1 MDLAHIYQES
11 ELQTHISSFGF
22 PLVAGEEECVRQL
35 RGPWVSN
42 TQILEQ
48 RAADVITLRKDPE
61 VCAYAMKTLKSLKE
75 AESILREHI
84 PSETSKTAE
93 GQILFQGEHTKVLNT
108 IPYMIAI
115 LVFLKVWIAPLLA
128 LMTPLLL
135 AVMPYVIMTTIM
147 DMNITWDIYVSMM
160 KHMVLGIQNGEPW
173 RPKHYVQAIW
183 TTISLGQGIVNPFIT
198 AYHTSNLDQ
207 TIVKRG
213 QALIEIRLRCA
224 DVLDRLKAIGCFQT
238 SPLVFPEVPM
248 EPRQAAAWM
257 DSEPLG
263 VQTLWRLTGRLT
275 IICTMASDKSWKPVQ
290 WTSNETLCL
299 TDLSD
304 LAIPSERAAK
314 SALSL
319 RGHSLLTGPNRGGKS
334 SCLRAILQQVIL
346 GQTFGLTKGVQ
357 GSWKPYG
364 QVFTRLKSRDHA
376 GRESLFEMEVR
387 MASIILKTIQTKRSH
402 TLVLIDELFH
412 STNPPDAEIS
422 ARLFLQQLW
431 KFRYTK
437 SIISTHIFSLCE
449 GIQQTTETV
458 DSAAGIQLLCCP
470 AEESLTGIQ
479 YSYTLQSGI
488 CKVSSVREVLQ
499 ENGLLTTALKQT
511 VKKRPE

>member
-1 MDLAHIYQES
+1 MDLEHIYHES
-11 ELQTHISSFGF
+11 ELETHIYRFGF
-22 PLVAGEEECVRQL
+22 PLKAGEEECKRQL
-35 RGPWVSN
+35 RGPWISN
-42 TQILEQ
+42 RLLLEE
-48 RAADVITLRKDPE
+48 RAKDVLRLRDDPE
-61 VCAYAMKTLKSLKE
+61 LCAYAMETLASLKE
-75 AESILREHI
+75 SESILRAHT

-93 GQILFQGEHTKVLNT
+93 GQIFFQGEHTKVLNT
-108 IPYMIAI
+108 IPYMIAVM
-115 LVFLKVWIAPLLA
+115 VFMKIWIAPLLA

-147 DMNITWDIYVSMM
+147 DMNITWDIYTSMM
-160 KHMVLGIQNGEPW
+160 KHMLLGIQNGESW
-173 RPKHYVQAIW
+173 KPKHYVQALW
-183 TTISLGQGIVNPFIT
+183 TAISIGQGIVTPFIT

-207 TIVKRG
+207 TIVARG
-213 QALIEIRLRCA
+213 QAAIQMQLKCQDLLNRLR
-224 DVLDRLKAIGCFQT
+224 AIGCLQT
-238 SPLVFPEVPM
+238 NHLMVPDVPM

-275 IICTMASDKSWKPVQ
+275 VLCTLAADQSWNPVQ
-290 WTSNETLCL
+290 WTTNEALCL

-304 LAIPSERAAK
+304 LAIPKMRAVQ
-314 SALSL
+314 SSLSL

-346 GQTFGLTKGVQ
+346 GQTFGLTKGVR

-376 GRESLFEMEVR
+376 GKESLFEMEVR
-387 MASIILKTIQTKRSH
+387 MASTIIKTIQSNRKHS
-402 TLVLIDELFH
+402 LVLIDELFH

-431 KFRYTK
+431 KFSYAK

-449 GIQQTTETV
+449 GIQQTTE
-458 DSAAGIQLLCCP
+458 SGIQLLCCP
-470 AEESLTGIQ
+470 AEESSAGIR
-479 YSYTLQSGI
+479 YSYSLQSGI

-499 ENGLLTTALKQT
+499 ENGLLLRQP
-511 VKKRPE
+511 RLNGL

>member
-1 MDLAHIYQES
+1 MELEHIYRES
-11 ELQTHISSFGF
+11 ELQTHIQTFGF
-22 PLVAGEEECVRQL
+22 PLKAGQEECERQL
-35 RGPWVSN
+35 RGPWTTN
-42 TQILEQ
+42 TQVLEQ
-48 RAADVITLRKDPE
+48 RAADVMKLRNDPE
-61 VCAYAMKTLKSLKE
+61 LCAYAMETLNSLKE
-75 AESILREHI
+75 SETILLDHK

-115 LVFLKVWIAPLLA
+115 MVFLKIWIAPLLA

-135 AVMPYVIMTTIM
+135 AVMPYIIMTTIM
-147 DMNITWDIYVSMM
+147 DMNITWDIYTSMM
-160 KHMVLGIQNGEPW
+160 KHMILGIQNGEPW

-183 TTISLGQGIVNPFIT
+183 TAVSLGQGIVNPFIT

-213 QALIEIRLRCA
+213 QAAIQIRVKCA
-224 DVLDRLKAIGCFQT
+224 DLLDRLKAIGCFQT
-238 SPLVFPEVPM
+238 SPLVFPDVPT

-257 DSEPLG
+257 ESEPLG

-275 IICTMASDKSWKPVQ
+275 VFCTLASDPSWTPVQ
-290 WTSNETLCL
+290 WTFNQNLCL

-304 LAIPSERAAK
+304 LAIPANRAVK
-314 SALSL
+314 SSLSL

-334 SCLRAILQQVIL
+334 SCLRATLQQIIL
-346 GQTFGLTKGVQ
+346 GQTFGMSKGVK

-376 GRESLFEMEVR
+376 GKESLFEMEVR
-387 MASIILKTIQTKRSH
+387 MASTIIKTIQSNRTHS
-402 TLVLIDELFH
+402 LVLIDELFH

-431 KFRYTK
+431 KFSYAK

-449 GIQQTTETV
+449 GIQQTAE
-458 DSAAGIQLLCCP
+458 SGIQLLCCP
-470 AEESLTGIQ
+470 AEESSAGIR
-479 YSYTLQSGI
+479 YSYSLQSGI

-499 ENGLLTTALKQT
+499 ENGLLLRQP
-511 VKKRPE
+511 RLNGL